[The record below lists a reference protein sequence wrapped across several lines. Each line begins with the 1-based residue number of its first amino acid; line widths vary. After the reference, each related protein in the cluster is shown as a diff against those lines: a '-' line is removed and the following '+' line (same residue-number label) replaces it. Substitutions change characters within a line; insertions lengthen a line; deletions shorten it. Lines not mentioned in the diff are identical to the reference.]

1 MQHLNQQ
8 LRELTEQHDHAAR
21 MVAAT
26 ADEVARAT
34 RVLRQA
40 ERTHARNVAHAED
53 LQHEIGKLRRAI
65 FASRQP
71 GHTGAP

>member
-21 MVAAT
+21 TVAAT

-40 ERTHARNVAHAED
+40 ERTHTRSVAHLDD
-53 LQHEIGKLRRAI
+53 LQREIGTLRRAI
-65 FASRQP
+65 FAARQP
-71 GHTGAP
+71 DHTGAP

>member
-21 MVAAT
+21 TVAAT

-40 ERTHARNVAHAED
+40 ERTHARSVAHLDD
-53 LQHEIGKLRRAI
+53 LHTEIGTLRRAI
-65 FASRQP
+65 FAARQP
-71 GHTGAP
+71 DHTGAP